1 MKQDIK
7 QLICNNEQFLYKRA
21 RIIATTREE
30 ALDLAQDTILRILEQ
45 EAKFDRNRNFRTWSA
60 QVMRNLYINQ
70 YNRRKRYRVF
80 ATATKDMVP
89 LLKGVKNVGEEH
101 LRLEFLESAIAKL
114 KKPHKNAFQL
124 FFQGYDQKEIA
135 QQFQIPVGTV
145 KYHIFEARRV
155 LKGIIKNEK
164 QYAKLS

>member
-1 MKQDIK
+1 MEQDIN
-7 QLICNNEQFLYKRA
+7 QLICQNQQFLSNRA
-21 RIIATTREE
+21 MKIATSREE
-30 ALDLAQDTILRILEQ
+30 ALDLVQDTILRILEQ
-45 EAKFDRNRNFRTWSA
+45 EAKFDRNLNFRTWSA

-80 ATATKDMVP
+80 ATDTKEMMP
-89 LLKGVKNVGEEH
+89 LLRKVKNVGEER
-101 LRLEFLESAIAKL
+101 LVLEFLESAIAGL
-114 KKPHKNAFQL
+114 KTSHKNAFQL

-155 LKGIIKNEK
+155 LKSIINSEN
-164 QYAKLS
+164 QHA